1 MLNAQVKNLLIG
13 SFSWLRLLRS
23 ALLIYILVSIAVHF
37 IADGIIFIPQPTR
50 YRDTEEII
58 KIAVTEKQNISAI
71 HYEAPNGSPTLV
83 FMHGNAEDLGSSRSY
98 LEELRSWGFGVFS
111 YDYRGY
117 GTSDGKASVKNAYAD
132 ADAAYRYL
140 TENLNLTPNRI
151 VLYGRSVGSGS
162 AVYLA
167 SKYPVGGLIIES
179 GFISAFRVVL
189 PCRVFPFDRFPNRK
203 RMPLVKCPVLVMHG
217 RKDSI
222 IPFKHGQILFDT
234 AREPKM
240 SLWLD
245 DAGHNDFALTAG
257 RKLQET
263 LLQFKALVER
273 LNA

>member
-23 ALLIYILVSIAVHF
+23 ALLVYILVSIIVYF
-37 IADGIIFIPQPTR
+37 IADGMIFIPQPSR

-58 KIAVTEKQNISAI
+58 KVPVSGDQNISAI
-71 HYEAPNGSPTLV
+71 HFCAPDSSPTLL
-83 FMHGNAEDLGSSRSY
+83 FMHGNAEDLGSVRSY
-98 LEELRSWGFGVFS
+98 LEELHSWGFGVFS

-117 GTSDGKASVKNAYAD
+117 GTSDGKPSVKNAYAD

-140 TENLNLTPNRI
+140 TETLNLTPDHI
-151 VLYGRSVGSGS
+151 ILYGRSVGSGS

-167 SKYPVGGLIIES
+167 SKYPVGGLILES

-203 RMPLVKCPVLVMHG
+203 RMHSVKCPVLVMHG

-222 IPFKHGQILFDT
+222 VPFEHGQILYEL

-245 DAGHNDFALTAG
+245 EAGHNDFALVAG
-257 RKLQET
+257 NKLRET
-263 LLQFKALVER
+263 LEQFRTLVDSTR
-273 LNA
+273 